1 MSSQDT
7 TVEKRLKLTRDE
19 AARRIR
25 TAPSGTKFFAHVAL
39 HADSADSDTN
49 HYPHANRTSLTLSRA
64 QAEKLCAGYF
74 SDKREA
80 EGLRVPLVIRKT
92 EWMLVDKKRVSVNYW
107 IG

>member
-1 MSSQDT
+1 MSSLDT

-25 TAPSGTKFFAHVAL
+25 TAPSGTKFYAHVAL
-39 HADSADSDTN
+39 HADSADSETE

-64 QAEKLCAGYF
+64 QAERLCADYF
-74 SDKREA
+74 SDERETK
-80 EGLRVPLVIRKT
+80 GLRVPLTIRKT
-92 EWMLVDKKRVSVNYW
+92 EWMLVDKKRTSINYW